1 MSWNNTKMKKR
12 IYAFLKIEKNFLTIQ
27 ININKI
33 NKLKKNNGGK
43 LLHVYTATLSLKLST
58 C

>member
-1 MSWNNTKMKKR
+1 MKKR